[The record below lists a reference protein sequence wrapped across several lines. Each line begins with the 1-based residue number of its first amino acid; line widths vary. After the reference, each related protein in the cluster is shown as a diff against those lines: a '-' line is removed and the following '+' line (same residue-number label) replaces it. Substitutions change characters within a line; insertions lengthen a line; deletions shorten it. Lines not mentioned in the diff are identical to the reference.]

1 MQEAKTKKPLRTSV
15 IVKAGFLATVSI
27 VLTRFFSLMLL
38 LGGLP
43 ALRVGFGSIPLI
55 MAGMMFGPLVGGITG
70 VVADIVGYMIN
81 PMGGTFFPGFTLTAA
96 LYGVISGILFKNIK
110 IQNFK
115 INFNIINAIVMVL
128 FGVGLFSLVMKSG
141 LPTESNALLI
151 IVLMI
156 LVTALFIAIPF
167 AISKRFKGDDRLLSF
182 DKIAFV
188 VSVTYVINALLLNT
202 LWLSIMFDQGFVAFL
217 PGRVIAA
224 VVTIPVYTIIIYTL
238 GRFIN
243 LLEQ

>member
-1 MQEAKTKKPLRTSV
+1 MQETRTKKPLRTSI

-55 MAGMMFGPLVGGITG
+55 MAGMMFGPVVGGITG

-96 LYGVISGILFKNIK
+96 LYGVISGLLFKNIK
-110 IQNFK
+110 IQNMK
-115 INFNIINAIVMVL
+115 VNFNIINALVMVI
-128 FGVGLFSLVMKSG
+128 FGVGLFMLVMNTG
-141 LPTESNALLI
+141 LPTESNTLLI

-156 LVTALFIAIPF
+156 LVTALFVVIPF
-167 AISKRFKGDDRLLSF
+167 VISKKFKGDERLVSF

-202 LWLSIMFDQGFVAFL
+202 LWLSIMFDQGFIAFL

-224 VVTIPVYTIIIYTL
+224 VVTIPVYTIVIYTL
-238 GRFIN
+238 GRLIN